1 MSNFRS
7 GHALTFDDV
16 VLVPRHA
23 TVHPREV
30 DISSRFTRSVP
41 LNTPVVS
48 AAMDTVTESEM
59 AIAVARAGGIGV
71 IHKNMPID
79 RHAAEVD
86 RVKRSE
92 SGMIL
97 DPITLGPDRPVR
109 EANALMAR
117 FKISG
122 VPIIDD

>member
-7 GHALTFDDV
+7 GHSSTFDDV

-30 DISSRFTRSVP
+30 AISSRFTRSVP

-79 RHAAEVD
+79 RHAAEVSS
-86 RVKRSE
+86 RCPPSSFPAPAFFTSVPSL
-92 SGMIL
+92 G
-97 DPITLGPDRPVR
+97 TL
-109 EANALMAR
+109 
-117 FKISG
+117 
-122 VPIIDD
+122 